1 MNRGFRPQVRQRS
14 TPKVKDGKVQR
25 KNRHLP
31 TRSGPLIQREQ
42 PGAGFRHVVRKNDIV
57 QFIGLLPDWDELS
70 VGLHEIILAA
80 GDKNTAG
87 WHRPGVVAIC
97 AWKREVHREQTKG
110 FLEDHASLYDRLGI
124 PYTWIDDT
132 ECEDDGYFW
141 VHFTDESIR
150 AYQLLHILLH
160 ELGHHHDRM
169 TTRPKIRASRGES
182 FAEQYALKNEAIV
195 LTRYCEAFG
204 FRVSRTNT

>member
-1 MNRGFRPQVRQRS
+1 MNRSFRPQMRRRS
-14 TPKVKDGKVQR
+14 TPKVKNGKVQR

-31 TRSGPLIQREQ
+31 TRSGPLIRREQ
-42 PGAGFRHVVRKNDIV
+42 PGSGFRHVVRKNDIAK
-57 QFIGLLPDWDELS
+57 FIGLLPGWDELS

-97 AWKREVHREQTKG
+97 AWEREVHREQNRG
-110 FLEDHASLYDRLGI
+110 FLEDHASLYNRLGI

-132 ECEDDGYFW
+132 EYEDNGYFW

-169 TTRPKIRASRGES
+169 TTKPKIRASRGES
-182 FAEQYALKNEAIV
+182 FAEQYALKYEAV
-195 LTRYCEAFG
+195 VFTRYCEAFG
-204 FRVSRTNT
+204 FRVS